1 MVVQCAFRNCTNK
14 PNRWSTQSFHQFPT
28 RDPERTKL
36 WLVAGGLDIKTPAET
51 ARNWKIC
58 SDHFRPDDF
67 EKPSNLKSK
76 ASLKSNAVP
85 SVFSDAPTATGE
97 QVTHSAASG
106 QPKEIQMPSAL
117 EKTVAEDDNPLD
129 LSMSSIEAS
138 PSRPVDS
145 SFVPL
150 FSTSSSSSSDIPDIL
165 SAAGTK
171 NWSEKKWIV
180 NESKLMQL
188 FTTCQQ
194 CGVLIEEE
202 DKKVTTSGTRIH
214 IKWSCMKGHSGS
226 TFTEIFDWAELL
238 NLQIPKKTTF
248 YSLQSTYL
256 IPVIEYAYRDH
267 HEEMMSNLQ
276 LQTVGGGISI
286 CGDGRSDSPGFSAKY
301 TTYSFMSNATQ
312 EIIMVDLVQELKRRW
327 MSVLHHICGIH
338 RWEEDGQERTCYHRD
353 LTEEQQR
360 RKKWLQT
367 DSAAFQTLSDHVLN
381 KNLLKDL
388 NHMTLFQHT
397 GALEVY
403 HSAMLKYTEKR
414 LHFAYSSMKARTLLS
429 VMDNNENVGRQQ
441 ATTSDGTPRY
451 NLVFPKQSKRWVARK
466 RYEPT
471 RQTFRKDL
479 VERVLERRMDPT
491 VKFADPHF
499 YIQQPATIPDNIATT
514 PRPDKDQS
522 IAEHVSRFKT

>member
-1 MVVQCAFRNCTNK
+1 MLLRMFLGSIISVTMAATNGQQEHGPPHPPPSPSSPPPPLLLVSFDGFRADYLWQYPMPNLELLYRGGVLVEELTNIFSTK
-14 PNRWSTQSFHQFPT
+14 TFPNHYSLVTGLYAESHGILASNMYDAAHNKTFSLAHDQDPFWWSQALP
-28 RDPERTKL
+28 L
-36 WLVAGGLDIKTPAET
+36 WLTALDSNYSTAAAMWPGSDVAIGN
-51 ARNWKIC
+51 R
-58 SDHFRPDDF
+58 
-67 EKPSNLKSK
+67 
-76 ASLKSNAVP
+76 
-85 SVFSDAPTATGE
+85 TATHFLPYNASMPFAERLAKVSSWLRGSE
-97 QVTHSAASG
+97 QVTEATSSPAMETLG
-106 QPKEIQMPSAL
+106 FRRG
-117 EKTVAEDDNPLD
+117 LD
-129 LSMSSIEAS
+129 RLLQAGVRVDVITTDRS
-138 PSRPVDS
+138 PSIRK
-145 SFVPL
+145 L
-150 FSTSSSSSSDIPDIL
+150 MRETYSDIQHQFDPWHVAKGL
-165 SAAGTK
+165 KKKLTAAANNKK
-171 NWSEKKWIV
+171 NIDLQPWLKAITNHLW
-180 NESKLMQL
+180 
-188 FTTCQQ
+188 
-194 CGVLIEEE
+194 
-202 DKKVTTSGTRIH
+202 
-214 IKWSCMKGHSGS
+214 WSCQSCGG
-226 TFTEIFDWAELL
+226 DAE
-238 NLQIPKKTTF
+238 
-248 YSLQSTYL
+248 
-256 IPVIEYAYRDH
+256 
-267 HEEMMSNLQ
+267 
-276 LQTVGGGISI
+276 
-286 CGDGRSDSPGFSAKY
+286 
-301 TTYSFMSNATQ
+301 
-312 EIIMVDLVQELKRRW
+312 ELKRRW
-327 MSVLHHICGIH
+327 KSVLHHICGIH
-338 RWEEDGQERTCYHRD
+338 RWEEDGQEKTCYHRD

-429 VMDNNENVGRQQ
+429 VMDNNKNVGRQQ

>member
-1 MVVQCAFRNCTNK
+1 
-14 PNRWSTQSFHQFPT
+14 
-28 RDPERTKL
+28 
-36 WLVAGGLDIKTPAET
+36 
-51 ARNWKIC
+51 
-58 SDHFRPDDF
+58 
-67 EKPSNLKSK
+67 
-76 ASLKSNAVP
+76 
-85 SVFSDAPTATGE
+85 
-97 QVTHSAASG
+97 
-106 QPKEIQMPSAL
+106 
-117 EKTVAEDDNPLD
+117 
-129 LSMSSIEAS
+129 
-138 PSRPVDS
+138 
-145 SFVPL
+145 
-150 FSTSSSSSSDIPDIL
+150 
-165 SAAGTK
+165 
-171 NWSEKKWIV
+171 
-180 NESKLMQL
+180 
-188 FTTCQQ
+188 
-194 CGVLIEEE
+194 
-202 DKKVTTSGTRIH
+202 KVTTSGTRIH
-214 IKWSCMKGHSGS
+214 IKWSCMKGHSGEWESCSQLRGMPENNLLVASSILFTGS

-312 EIIMVDLVQELKRRW
+312 EIIMVDLDRNVYNACLLSLQLYRKELTAAANNKKNIDLQPWLKAITNHLWWSCQSCGGDAEELKRRW
-327 MSVLHHICGIH
+327 TSVLHHICGIH

-441 ATTSDGTPRY
+441 
-451 NLVFPKQSKRWVARK
+451 
-466 RYEPT
+466 
-471 RQTFRKDL
+471 
-479 VERVLERRMDPT
+479 
-491 VKFADPHF
+491 
-499 YIQQPATIPDNIATT
+499 
-514 PRPDKDQS
+514 
-522 IAEHVSRFKT
+522 

>member
-97 QVTHSAASG
+97 Q
-106 QPKEIQMPSAL
+106 

-138 PSRPVDS
+138 PSHPVDS

-171 NWSEKKWIV
+171 HWSEKKWIV

-194 CGVLIEEE
+194 CGVLIGEE

-214 IKWSCMKGHSGS
+214 IKWSCMKGHSGEWES
-226 TFTEIFDWAELL
+226 C
-238 NLQIPKKTTF
+238 
-248 YSLQSTYL
+248 S
-256 IPVIEYAYRDH
+256 
-267 HEEMMSNLQ
+267 Q
-276 LQTVGGGISI
+276 LQATSSPAMETLGFRRGLDRLLQAGVRVDVITTDRSPSI
-286 CGDGRSDSPGFSAKY
+286 RKLMRE
-301 TTYSFMSNATQ
+301 TYSDIQHQF
-312 EIIMVDLVQELKRRW
+312 DPW
-327 MSVLHHICGIH
+327 
-338 RWEEDGQERTCYHRD
+338 
-353 LTEEQQR
+353 
-360 RKKWLQT
+360 
-367 DSAAFQTLSDHVLN
+367 HVAKGKLFTKCN
-381 KNLLKDL
+381 HSLLKPPPPP
-388 NHMTLFQHT
+388 
-397 GALEVY
+397 
-403 HSAMLKYTEKR
+403 
-414 LHFAYSSMKARTLLS
+414 LLS
-429 VMDNNENVGRQQ
+429 HPYRHCPFI
-441 ATTSDGTPRY
+441 S
-451 NLVFPKQSKRWVARK
+451 
-466 RYEPT
+466 
-471 RQTFRKDL
+471 
-479 VERVLERRMDPT
+479 
-491 VKFADPHF
+491 
-499 YIQQPATIPDNIATT
+499 
-514 PRPDKDQS
+514 
-522 IAEHVSRFKT
+522 